1 MNTSHSFDGQ
11 FEFKG
16 RAKTWSLIMI
26 VIGVVGLLVNFL
38 TNGEREA
45 LQIYCL
51 TVITCHAYAF
61 AVFSFAPL
69 QYVAQAGWSTA
80 VLRVPQALAKVLPY
94 AGLILIAIICA
105 GLFITPPR
113 LERGRQNDT
122 NAILV

>member
-26 VIGVVGLLVNFL
+26 LVGVVGLLAGFL
-38 TNGEREA
+38 TGNGERTFSD
-45 LQIYCL
+45 LLLNGYYLSCVCICG
-51 TVITCHAYAF
+51 IFFC
-61 AVFSFAPL
+61 AV

-80 VLRVPQALAKVLPY
+80 VLRVPQAFAKVLPY

-105 GLFITPPR
+105 GLF
-113 LERGRQNDT
+113 LH
-122 NAILV
+122 